1 MTFILIDIS
10 TSFMIAFRRDFH
22 RIGTIDNNPQ
32 MEKKISTQTKTI
44 INYSKQL
51 KNSILKESPICAV
64 TRIPF
69 PHNLQSQCVFL
80 AHRRPKVIF
89 YVLTQNQS
97 FRFGVNDESR
107 RLDD

>member
-1 MTFILIDIS
+1 
-10 TSFMIAFRRDFH
+10 MIAFRMDFH
-22 RIGTIDNNPQ
+22 RIGIFDNNPQ
-32 MEKKISTQTKTI
+32 MKKKTHKTKTI
-44 INYSKQL
+44 ISKQL
-51 KNSILKESPICAV
+51 KNSILLQKSPICAV

-69 PHNLQSQCVFL
+69 PHNLSLQCVFL
-80 AHRRPKVIF
+80 AHRRPKVIV